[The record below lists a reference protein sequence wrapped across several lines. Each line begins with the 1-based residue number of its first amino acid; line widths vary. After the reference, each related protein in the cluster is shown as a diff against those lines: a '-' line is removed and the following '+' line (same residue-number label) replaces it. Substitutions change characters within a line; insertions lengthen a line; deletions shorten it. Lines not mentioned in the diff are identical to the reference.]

1 MPDFTARQ
9 RKFIKFFE
17 GNPTEAAVKA
27 GFKRAL
33 ARSIG
38 AEMMKNPDIIKAIQ
52 ERVRPIEEADIATRE
67 SRQRFW
73 TRVMNDTKEQ
83 MKYRLK
89 ASELLGKSQ
98 ADFSDTHDVN
108 VNVKMGLVGLLRQ
121 VEEQERLGD
130 GRVIDVG

>member
-9 RKFIKFFE
+9 RKFVRFFE

-38 AEMMKNPDIIKAIQ
+38 AEMLKNPDIVKAIQ

-67 SRQRFW
+67 DRQRFW
-73 TRVMNDTKEQ
+73 TRIMKDEKVE

-98 ADFSDTHDVN
+98 ADFIESSNLN
-108 VNVKMGLVGLLRQ
+108 VNVKMGLVGLLKKVDE
-121 VEEQERLGD
+121 VEKLGD
-130 GRVIDVG
+130 GKVIDIG